1 MSLHLFYSKLHTKFE
16 INIKSRYH
24 KNKNTFEN
32 DWSIWCSNL
41 LHIENLMYYDYNMHN
56 LTICKYLLNL
66 H

>member
-16 INIKSRYH
+16 KKSKNKYH
-24 KNKNTFEN
+24 KNKSTFEN

-41 LHIENLMYYDYNMHN
+41 LHIENLIYYDYNMQN
-56 LTICKYLLNL
+56 LTIHKYRLDF